1 MMKKRLLA
9 LLLCALMLLSGLPVL
24 PFSFG
29 TVITAAAADVTELKS
44 LVDSIPERSK
54 WNLYYVDSTA
64 LAVAYDNATELLKAP
79 DAHQDSEVRT
89 VTAQLKSVLNTIQY
103 HTIGLAVDPREQTA
117 PVGGSVQ
124 LKATKEPSNA
134 ADTVTWM
141 SGNSAAAEVN
151 NSGKVTVKK
160 YSADP
165 VLISAVSNGIS
176 SSCTLH
182 ITNPIA
188 RVKLSETNTSI
199 LTGKELKLEVEAV
212 GADEDADPTDTIAA
226 GSTFWRSDN
235 TAVASVSNY
244 GTVKGLSAGVATIT
258 VSVTSAG
265 KQFTADCVVTV
276 GRMVEIS
283 SIESVSVPVG
293 GTLTTS
299 LGATETVSV
308 KVEPANASDKK
319 LTWTSSDPSVATVGE
334 STVDGA
340 QVSTKVNALKEGTAR
355 ITYSANDGSGLSG
368 YFTVNVNP
376 AVSFIQ
382 VSPEKIVVAPNAKN
396 QKVSAKVLPEDA
408 GNQVVTWKSSNENVC
423 QVNYAGELNPK
434 MIGTCTITATTTDGS
449 GLSGDCFVRVADP
462 ASAVSVDKDTLTLN
476 VGDTA
481 VLKGTVRTTSGT
493 TYNDVEWVSS
503 NAAVVTVDSSGRVEA
518 VGPGTAS
525 VLAVALD
532 GTEKNAVCAVSV
544 SADLQKIELDKDVNV
559 DLNGTI
565 TLSPTFVPAY
575 ASNKT
580 VSWSSSNTGVATVS
594 SKGVVSGKK
603 AGTAVITCT
612 GAGGVKATCNVH
624 VVNPAT
630 GITLSEKTLTLAAG
644 STQKLSAKVTP
655 DNATDKTVSWSSSDD
670 KVATVSASGEVTAVA
685 GGKCTI
691 TATTNSGGKVASCS
705 VTVTQGVTGIRFE
718 NAKITMYETEAIT
731 LSPIITPATATDT
744 SVTWASTNSQIAS
757 VSAGGIVTARAAGTA
772 IITATT
778 KDGGYSDSVTITVT
792 KMVAV
797 TGIYIADN
805 NISMLAGNTYAISA
819 QIFPSNASNKNIIWE
834 SSDTSVA
841 AVFNGGEVSANGPG
855 TCTITATTVDGGY
868 SYRCTVKVTQGVT
881 GIKLSKT
888 KLNVPVSSSKT
899 LTASVV
905 PANATNKKFSW
916 HCADTS
922 IATVSNK
929 GIVTGKKPGTTT
941 VTVMTE
947 EGSFSASCTVVVYT
961 PANGIKI
968 NSDKITLGK
977 GAKTVLT
984 ATVTPADVS
993 NKGVEWSSSDA
1004 SVASVNA
1011 TGQVSGLKVGSAVI
1025 TAKTADGKYKDT
1037 CLVEVLQLA
1046 TEVVLDF
1053 TNLQLDVG
1061 KSKTL
1066 SASLRPITITNKN
1079 VKWSSSD
1086 KTIASVNSKGTITA
1100 LKAGTVTIKCASADG
1115 GAKATC
1121 RVTVIQR
1128 VTSIKFKNPT
1138 DTVKVGA
1145 KKYLAVTMLPKD
1157 ASETTFIWKSSN
1169 KKIAKVNSK
1178 GKVLGVGPGTC
1189 TIKVS
1194 NAAGTVKAKCS
1205 LTVTTGVESFTL
1217 DKSSVTISKGRTTT
1231 LQAIITPKNA
1241 TNKGVTWTSS
1251 NNDVA
1256 TVNSKGKIKAKAVG
1270 YAVITAKSN
1279 DTGATATCKVRVV
1292 YGVTGVTL
1300 DQSKLTLAVGKKQT
1314 LKATITPANASNKNL
1329 IWRTSNKN
1337 IVKVNST
1344 GLIKAIR
1351 PGTATITVTAED
1363 GGFKA
1368 SCKVTAIVPV
1378 TGVSLSRTKL
1388 SLEKGKVFK
1397 LKANIAPADATNK
1410 AVKWISGDPT
1420 VLKVDENGKVKAVGA
1435 GTAVITVKTKDGN
1448 FTAKCKITVRVF
1460 PTGVKLSNT
1469 KLNLGTGKTMTLKS
1483 KVLPADAPQ
1492 TVTWSSSAPAVVSV
1506 SQTGLI
1512 RCKGVGS
1519 AVIKATTSNGKSAT
1533 CVINVQEVITELAL
1547 NKNALSLVIGQTS
1560 TLKASAKPANLSNG
1574 TLTWTSSNA
1583 KVATVNSKGIVTAV
1597 APGTA
1602 TITVSN
1608 AASGLSD
1615 TCTVSVRRA
1624 VKGVSLNQKTLNLN
1638 YRETALLEA
1647 MVTPRNATNQTIIWE
1662 SSNMNVAKVTK
1673 KGLVTAIGSG
1683 TAIITAVTD
1692 DGGFAASCT
1701 VNVHV
1706 AVTGITL
1713 EASAKTVNVGNT
1725 ITLTATTVPAVA
1737 TNKTIEYSS
1746 SDISIAR
1753 VNANGVVTGI
1763 KAGDVTLTAK
1773 TADGGYLKSVIIS
1786 VVDAVTS
1793 IEFDQATIIM
1803 SPGAF
1808 MPLSPRVL
1816 PESAADKSLTWKSA
1830 NPSIATVDSTGKVK
1844 AIAPGETT
1852 ITAVSNNSGASNSI
1866 TVRVAAADG
1875 SLTD

>member
-29 TVITAAAADVTELKS
+29 TEITAAAADVTELKS

-141 SGNSAAAEVN
+141 SGNAAAAEVN

-503 NAAVVTVDSSGRVEA
+503 NASVVTVDSSGRVEA

-685 GGKCTI
+685 GGKCT
-691 TATTNSGGKVASCS
+691 
-705 VTVTQGVTGIRFE
+705 
-718 NAKITMYETEAIT
+718 
-731 LSPIITPATATDT
+731 
-744 SVTWASTNSQIAS
+744 
-757 VSAGGIVTARAAGTA
+757 
-772 IITATT
+772 ITATT

-1512 RCKGVGS
+1512 RCKSVGS